1 MTSAVDTTFP
11 SDDEKVS
18 KADWRAQNLIINN
31 EITALQQK
39 VMTGYLAYHSI
50 VSAVE
55 LPALVRRYGKA
66 NLARDMAFG
75 RVSLNPANN

>member
-1 MTSAVDTTFP
+1 MASAVDTTFP
-11 SDDEKVS
+11 PDDEKVS
-18 KADWRAQNLIINN
+18 KADFRAQMLLISN

-39 VMTGYLAYHSI
+39 VMTGCLAYHSI
-50 VSAVE
+50 VDKVE
-55 LPALVRRYGKA
+55 LPSLVRRHAKA